1 MEDKNTV
8 NGFIERWRGVT
19 GSERANYQLFI
30 SGLCD
35 LLDLPRPEPAHEDT
49 RDNAYVFERRVAFAH
64 GDGSTSNGFIDCY
77 RRSAFVLEAK
87 KVKAGVHTKGFDDA
101 LMRARAQAEG
111 YARALPAA
119 EGRPPFLVVVDV
131 GHVIELYSEFTR
143 SGATYT
149 PFPDVRSHRIKLD
162 DLHHETVRERLKTLW
177 LDPMALDPA
186 RASAKVTRGVAVQL
200 AAVARS
206 LEAAGHPPEQVAG
219 FLTRCLFSMFAEDI
233 ELLPRTA
240 NGDGAFV
247 DLLKRY
253 GNEPATL
260 QNMLRALW
268 TDMDRG
274 GFSAALSKDV
284 LRFNGKLFKSPS
296 SDGYV
301 LPLNRDQIDGLL
313 AAARANWRE
322 VEPAIFGTL
331 LERALD
337 PAERHSLGAH
347 YTPRAYVERLVLP
360 TVVEPLRADWA
371 DVQAAALILA
381 HEATELEANPPVS
394 KGGTNFDTFDRRVH
408 RADIAALERHDYAV
422 RAKWKEARQQ
432 VKNFHHRLCTTRVLD
447 PACGSGNFLYVT
459 LEHLKRLE
467 GEVLKQLDALGDRQD
482 VIGAGGETVTLQ
494 QLLGIEVNE
503 RAAALAEL
511 VLWIGFLQWHIRTF
525 GNASVAEPVV
535 HDYGN
540 IEHRDAV
547 LAYDSQE
554 PMLDSAGNVVTRWD
568 GVTTKLHPATG
579 EPVPDESAVVVQWN
593 YVNPRQALWP
603 SVDFIVGN
611 PPFIGNKRM
620 RDALGSGYADALR
633 KAWPE
638 VPESADFV
646 MYWWQRAADTVR
658 SGAARRFGLI
668 TTNSLTMIFNRRV
681 VEALQAASPPLSV
694 VFAIPDHPWV
704 DSADGAAVRIA
715 MTVGIA
721 GVAEGRLL
729 SSAEESDADNGE
741 VAVRFD
747 TRYGVIHSD
756 LKVGANIAGAKRLK
770 ANDLISNRG
779 VIPHGAGFIVTP
791 DQAQSLGLG
800 TVPGLERHIRPYR
813 NGRDLTGTPR
823 GVMVID
829 MHGLSLDEVRARF
842 PAVFQWLLERVKP
855 ERDHN
860 PERSR
865 RENWWLFA
873 RQNTELRGA
882 LTGLNRYIVTGQV
895 AKHRIFQWL
904 DQSMLPDDKLI
915 AIASEDALPLGV
927 LSSVVHMQWA
937 LAAGGR
943 LGVGNDPVYSKS
955 ICFEAFPFPALDT
968 GLTPELTQR
977 IRNLA
982 EQLDAHRKA
991 QQAAHPEVTLTG
1003 MYNVLEKLRSGEAL
1017 TPSERTI
1024 NEHGLVSVLR
1034 TLHDELDSAVLAAYG
1049 WSDLSLP
1056 PDTDTLLSRLVELN
1070 AKRAAEEAA
1079 GTVRWLRPEFQNRLA
1094 AGEQAEMDVEAGI
1107 AEEATPATV
1116 PLQVAKRPWPSGLP
1130 EQIKAVADVLATTPQ
1145 PLTLAALEA
1154 HFTARG
1160 RWRERLPTILE
1171 TLEALGRARRISAET
1186 PRWKSA

>member
-1 MEDKNTV
+1 
-8 NGFIERWRGVT
+8 
-19 GSERANYQLFI
+19 
-30 SGLCD
+30 
-35 LLDLPRPEPAHEDT
+35 
-49 RDNAYVFERRVAFAH
+49 
-64 GDGSTSNGFIDCY
+64 
-77 RRSAFVLEAK
+77 
-87 KVKAGVHTKGFDDA
+87 
-101 LMRARAQAEG
+101 
-111 YARALPAA
+111 
-119 EGRPPFLVVVDV
+119 
-131 GHVIELYSEFTR
+131 
-143 SGATYT
+143 
-149 PFPDVRSHRIKLD
+149 
-162 DLHHETVRERLKTLW
+162 
-177 LDPMALDPA
+177 
-186 RASAKVTRGVAVQL
+186 
-200 AAVARS
+200 
-206 LEAAGHPPEQVAG
+206 
-219 FLTRCLFSMFAEDI
+219 
-233 ELLPRTA
+233 
-240 NGDGAFV
+240 
-247 DLLKRY
+247 
-253 GNEPATL
+253 
-260 QNMLRALW
+260 
-268 TDMDRG
+268 
-274 GFSAALSKDV
+274 
-284 LRFNGKLFKSPS
+284 
-296 SDGYV
+296 
-301 LPLNRDQIDGLL
+301 
-313 AAARANWRE
+313 
-322 VEPAIFGTL
+322 
-331 LERALD
+331 
-337 PAERHSLGAH
+337 
-347 YTPRAYVERLVLP
+347 
-360 TVVEPLRADWA
+360 
-371 DVQAAALILA
+371 
-381 HEATELEANPPVS
+381 
-394 KGGTNFDTFDRRVH
+394 
-408 RADIAALERHDYAV
+408 
-422 RAKWKEARQQ
+422 
-432 VKNFHHRLCTTRVLD
+432 
-447 PACGSGNFLYVT
+447 
-459 LEHLKRLE
+459 
-467 GEVLKQLDALGDRQD
+467 
-482 VIGAGGETVTLQ
+482 
-494 QLLGIEVNE
+494 
-503 RAAALAEL
+503 
-511 VLWIGFLQWHIRTF
+511 
-525 GNASVAEPVV
+525 
-535 HDYGN
+535 
-540 IEHRDAV
+540 
-547 LAYDSQE
+547 
-554 PMLDSAGNVVTRWD
+554 
-568 GVTTKLHPATG
+568 
-579 EPVPDESAVVVQWN
+579 VQWN